1 MRYLDTSVW
10 VPLFV
15 PEPES
20 AALRAWFDANAGET
34 LTISDWTLTEFA
46 SAMGIKVR
54 DKGLKPDQA
63 RSACTLMDKLAADSL
78 KVVTPTRSDY
88 SKAAEHLGHHALGLR
103 AGDALHLAVAQNQGA
118 DCLYT
123 LDRRL
128 IEAGRKLKFKTASP
142 I

>member
-1 MRYLDTSVW
+1 MIYLDTSVL

-15 PEPES
+15 PEPDS
-20 AALRAWFDANAGET
+20 DPMRAWFDTRSGET
-34 LTISDWTLTEFA
+34 LAISDWTLTEFA

-63 RSACTLMDKLAADSL
+63 RKACSLMGELVADSL
-78 KVVTPTRSDY
+78 KVFTPTRSDY
-88 SKAAEHLGHHALGLR
+88 RRAAEHLGHHTLGLR
-103 AGDALHLAVAQNQGA
+103 AGDALHLAIAQNEGVA
-118 DCLYT
+118 RLYT

-128 IEAGRKLKFKTASP
+128 LEAARKLNLRAASP